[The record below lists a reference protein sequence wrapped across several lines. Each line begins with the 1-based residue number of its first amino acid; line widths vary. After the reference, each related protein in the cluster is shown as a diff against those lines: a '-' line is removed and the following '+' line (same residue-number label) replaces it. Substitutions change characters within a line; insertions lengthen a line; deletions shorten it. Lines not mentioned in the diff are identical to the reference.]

1 MAIERTAE
9 EFMIIADQICD
20 MLSEARI
27 PGENGIASSSVKEGF
42 RYFLLTYSI
51 YIANADGTIDE
62 DERNVIRRFLQTCP
76 TLRDMQIMG
85 KRDRIDDNI
94 MLQIPF
100 AVQCAV
106 RADSKKMIP
115 NDMFCE
121 QKAQI
126 LIDTIKHYGRTLLA
140 TQQIE
145 SVEGVGRHAAFQKM
159 LENYLEEHGVLIPYE
174 KKLII
179 CKKEA
184 EERPVYDPVKL
195 EEAIAELDALVGIP
209 GVKAEINSLVN
220 LVKVQKKRKELGMK
234 TVDISKH
241 MVFLGNPGTGKTT
254 VARIVAKIYKYMGI
268 LSKGTFVETDRA
280 GLVKGY
286 VGQTAARVKEVCE
299 SALGGIL
306 FIDEAYSL
314 VVNKSE
320 GDFGLEAIET
330 LLKEME
336 DHREDFVVI
345 VAGYTDEMEQFLE
358 SNPGLKSRFN
368 KVISFEDYTAEE
380 IMIIMERM
388 LDAQQYKLTEEARK
402 YSEKFFLDRI
412 AKGDRSFAN
421 ARDVRNYIEQAV
433 SHQAG
438 RVVELADA
446 TVEDLQSLVLE
457 DVEKCD
463 LK

>member
-1 MAIERTAE
+1 
-9 EFMIIADQICD
+9 
-20 MLSEARI
+20 
-27 PGENGIASSSVKEGF
+27 
-42 RYFLLTYSI
+42 
-51 YIANADGTIDE
+51 
-62 DERNVIRRFLQTCP
+62 
-76 TLRDMQIMG
+76 
-85 KRDRIDDNI
+85 
-94 MLQIPF
+94 
-100 AVQCAV
+100 
-106 RADSKKMIP
+106 
-115 NDMFCE
+115 
-121 QKAQI
+121 
-126 LIDTIKHYGRTLLA
+126 
-140 TQQIE
+140 
-145 SVEGVGRHAAFQKM
+145 
-159 LENYLEEHGVLIPYE
+159 
-174 KKLII
+174 
-179 CKKEA
+179 
-184 EERPVYDPVKL
+184 
-195 EEAIAELDALVGIP
+195 
-209 GVKAEINSLVN
+209 
-220 LVKVQKKRKELGMK
+220 
-234 TVDISKH
+234 VDISKH

-286 VGQTAARVKEVCE
+286 VGQTAASVKEVCE

-345 VAGYTDEMEQFLE
+345 VAGYTDEMEQFLD

-368 KVISFEDYTAEE
+368 KVISFEDYNAEE
-380 IMIIMERM
+380 IMNIMERM
-388 LDAQQYKLTEEARK
+388 LDAQQYTLTEEARK
-402 YSEKFFLDRI
+402 YSEKFFRDRI

-421 ARDVRNYIEQAV
+421 ARDVRNFIEQAV

-438 RVVELADA
+438 RVVELTDA